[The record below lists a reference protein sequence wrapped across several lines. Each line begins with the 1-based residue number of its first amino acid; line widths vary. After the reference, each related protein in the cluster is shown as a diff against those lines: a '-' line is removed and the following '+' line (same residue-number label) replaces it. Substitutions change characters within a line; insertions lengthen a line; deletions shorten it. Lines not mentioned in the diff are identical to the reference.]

1 MSLKKSR
8 FIKGIILAPDTLS
21 LDGIEGEIKVD
32 SSTGKIQVTLKD
44 GANPSASR
52 EIVTSSQTQTLTNK
66 TLTSPVIDTGVSG
79 TAIETDLS
87 VSASATKLASASAI
101 KTYVDNV
108 ASAQNEASEISYS
121 NATSG
126 LTATNVQNAIDE
138 VDGNVDNL
146 VTLSGVALDST
157 TLGTFTGV
165 TIPDSSTVKSAL
177 QAIETSHESHTVASS
192 GVHGVA
198 GSVVGTSDSQALT
211 NKTIDADLNTISN
224 IENADIKVGA
234 NIARSKLASGTANR
248 VVVNDATG
256 VQTDAAAITA
266 ARVLISDANGIPTH
280 SSVTSTTLSYVDAT
294 SSIQNQL
301 DAKVDESGGTLTN
314 GSVITPARLDV
325 KQNTK
330 ANLTTYALTA
340 ANGQLCFAT
349 DTKEMFQIVDGL
361 LESVGGGAGI
371 GGVDIL
377 FSQTFEEAAL
387 TDFTQ
392 TGLSLS
398 TSSPLHGE
406 ISALLTHDSSI
417 NQLFKQTIPVDIKF
431 RGQTMVLRLDSKSS
445 ASQGNVVIN
454 IKDETNNA
462 NLVASEQLQLSNDVN
477 GKKTSVSFTIPETC
491 ASLSYTITAL
501 PESGSPTTR
510 IDDIICELAETA
522 LLETAVVVPV
532 VTAWQGYTPTFQ
544 GFGTAPTGPTNIEF
558 EWRQVGESVEI
569 RGNFTSGS
577 STGVEARIGLP
588 AGLTS
593 AGTSLIPSIQYAGK
607 SVRDNSTVNVVKT
620 NIILIEPSVTY
631 VTIGQDDY
639 AGNSSP
645 FTKLNASSIV
655 SNGQKFSFAASVP
668 CSGLSATTTKTIPL
682 TQSGLVQNS
691 DSVFRIDGALGYGST
706 GTSTLR
712 FNTANIRESRGSDIS
727 YISSSVNGDSFV
739 VTSSGIYS
747 ISADAV
753 LSNGSTSLGITKNSS
768 STSTLI
774 TTIAT
779 NNPQQVLTI
788 STDVDTNYS
797 NVENVSWSGYLEAG
811 DIIRVQTSGVAIGS
825 AALFRFSMSK
835 QSSLKQVSVSSDQK
849 ITIPTSELRFEGAS
863 SRGSTATAIVR
874 FDNIAKLRGDAF
886 TVESD
891 AVLGTRI
898 TMKKAG
904 RLSIN
909 GIVFGSAVDNALYLT
924 KNQAVLTAA
933 PTLASEIL
941 STGYNVS
948 VRSMAQVNWQGDVA
962 VGDVFRLA
970 TPNLITASTSNML
983 NLSFQEQD
991 IAVSVTNTLPQ
1002 FSESDSSVRV
1012 DTANGYGS
1020 TGTKIRRFSN
1030 VRDNVGTDI
1039 VYADSAT
1046 DGASF
1051 TIKTDGVYSIT
1062 YSASQDGINQY
1073 IGISKN
1079 SSQLT
1084 TDIVSINASDRLAQ
1098 EFCGDVAGLDASC
1111 SWIGYLLAGDVI
1123 RPHTHGVVNSTR
1135 AARENFTISKVGKPN
1150 VTGVN
1155 VTPFVNVPQ
1164 PESQEI
1170 RFRNAANGFGSSYTS
1185 ARRFTSPYINT
1196 NNGII
1201 QHVQDS
1207 VTGDYILVLKKCE
1220 LKMSYSGGYS
1230 STLNPS
1236 ALFTL
1241 NQSAANPV
1249 TAEFLSV
1256 TQNAANFNLGTDA
1269 TSILNVGDK
1278 VRVCITSPGT
1288 FNSSNE
1294 IVSFVASALSDQILT
1309 PSESFSTDTASLT
1322 YAGSASYT
1330 LSTLQN
1336 APVGTFITFTY
1347 AANTNTRT
1355 QTVNTA
1361 PTQFASGSG
1370 DANTNGIQIFTRAYN
1385 ATSSAAQPAAIA
1397 IQIGKGLKG
1406 RSLDF
1411 YKSAGKVIAGSL
1423 DAQYVSTNVTTG
1435 VEIKDYNEVTGIL
1448 LVDAGYKA
1456 NSSITSPTFLFS
1468 DVSGQTSGYLVI
1480 NASKSPALTG
1490 VPLLQ
1495 PRIATLSDVK
1505 ASGTAGGTATS
1516 GSYQTRT
1523 LNTLDDPTG
1532 IVTSLASNQFTL
1544 PAGEYYIEASAPAYK
1559 IDGNKIKLRNI
1570 TDSTDALVGNIAY
1583 GGSGVETQSL
1593 ALLAGKL
1600 TISSSKVFELQHR
1613 VITSKTTDGFGISLA
1628 FGDNNIYSIVKITKV
1643 K

>member
-1 MSLKKSR
+1 MSLKKER

-52 EIVTSSQTQTLTNK
+52 EILTSSQTQTLTNK

-79 TAIETDLS
+79 SAIDIDGTLAANSD
-87 VSASATKLASASAI
+87 TKLASQKAV
-101 KTYVDNV
+101 KTYVD
-108 ASAQNEASEISYS
+108 AQIGSKDEADEIIYD
-121 NATSG
+121 NTTSG
-126 LTATNVQNAIDE
+126 LVATNVQTAIDE

-157 TLGTFTGV
+157 TLGTFTGT
-165 TIPDSSTVKSAL
+165 TIPDSSTIKSAIQSL
-177 QAIETSHESHTVASS
+177 ETSHESHTGASS

-325 KQNTK
+325 KQDTK

-417 NQLFKQTIPVDIKF
+417 NQLFKQIIPVDIKF

-454 IKDETNNA
+454 IYDETNSA

-477 GKKTSVSFTIPETC
+477 GKRTSVSFTIPETC

-501 PESGSPTTR
+501 PEAGSPTTR
-510 IDDIICELAETA
+510 IDDIICELAEIA
-522 LLETAVVVPV
+522 LLETAVEVPV

-544 GFGTAPTGPTNIEF
+544 GFGSPTNIEF
-558 EWRQVGESVEI
+558 EYRQVGENVEI
-569 RGNFTSGS
+569 RGKFTSGT
-577 STGVEARIGLP
+577 STAVEARVGLP

-593 AGTSLIPSIQYAGK
+593 ASTSLIPSIKEIGVGSFGNTTASQA
-607 SVRDNSTVNVVKT
+607 
-620 NIILIEPSVTY
+620 IILIEPSVSY
-631 VTIGQDDY
+631 LTIGLQ
-639 AGNSSP
+639 SS
-645 FTKLNASSIV
+645 TGSGLSKINGSTLLSS
-655 SNGQKFSFAASVP
+655 SQQLSFFASVP

-682 TQSGLVQNS
+682 TQSGLVQEGDATLRMS
-691 DSVFRIDGALGYGST
+691 TPVRGST
-706 GTSTLR
+706 NTSVYNFSSTVESVGNLDILVTPSATL
-712 FNTANIRESRGSDIS
+712 GSTFTVLKDG
-727 YISSSVNGDSFV
+727 V
-739 VTSSGIYS
+739 YS
-747 ISADAV
+747 ISF
-753 LSNGSTSLGITKNSS
+753 STLTQGVATSIVCAITKNAVALTTNPNAYSADILLAYDRDTDAAGG
-768 STSTLI
+768 STKFANAAWTGRL
-774 TTIAT
+774 
-779 NNPQQVLTI
+779 
-788 STDVDTNYS
+788 
-797 NVENVSWSGYLEAG
+797 VSG
-811 DIIRVQTSGVAIGS
+811 DIIRLQGDPGDATIDVDSSVTIT
-825 AALFRFSMSK
+825 K
-835 QSSLKQVSVSSDQK
+835 QGSLKQVSVNPNSK

-863 SRGSTATAIVR
+863 ARGSTATAIVR
-874 FDNIAKLRGDAF
+874 FDTMAKLRGGAF

-904 RLSIN
+904 KLNISASLTANISTTYLS
-909 GIVFGSAVDNALYLT
+909 L
-924 KNQAVLTAA
+924 NQSVLTAVPSA
-933 PTLASEIL
+933 AAQIIAAQSIDSNGNLCSLSSEL
-941 STGYNVS
+941 D
-948 VRSMAQVNWQGDVA
+948 VNEGDVIRVA
-962 VGDVFRLA
+962 CSQAPSANVG
-970 TPNLITASTSNML
+970 NSL

-991 IAVSVTNTLPQ
+991 ISVSVTNTLPQ

-1020 TGTKIRRFSN
+1020 TANKIRRFSN
-1030 VRDNVGTDI
+1030 VRDSLGSDI
-1039 VYADSAT
+1039 QYNPNSDEAT
-1046 DGASF
+1046 NGASF
-1051 TIKTDGVYSIT
+1051 RVMSSGIYNISYTEQASGASYFGV
-1062 YSASQDGINQY
+1062 
-1073 IGISKN
+1073 SKN

-1084 TDIVSINASDRLAQ
+1084 TAIVSINTADRLCVGTVDSISGYP
-1098 EFCGDVAGLDASC
+1098 ETV
-1111 SWIGYLLAGDVI
+1111 SWQGYLIAGDII
-1123 RPHTHGVVNSTR
+1123 RPHTEGT
-1135 AARENFTISKVGKPN
+1135 AASAAPDRTQFTISKVGKPN
-1150 VTGVN
+1150 VTGVD

-1164 PESQEI
+1164 PQLGFIS
-1170 RFRNAANGFGSSYTS
+1170 ASGGSLSGNGIVSNFGSFVNSTNGIVSQTSSRIIALKRCVISLNASGVTAASGVILHGYKNGAFFTYGSNAYTTT
-1185 ARRFTSPYINT
+1185 ATSVLPINT
-1196 NNGII
+1196 TLEAGEYLEIYVSNSATNTTLI
-1201 QHVQDS
+1201 QYQAV
-1207 VTGDYILVLKKCE
+1207 IE
-1220 LKMSYSGGYS
+1220 
-1230 STLNPS
+1230 
-1236 ALFTL
+1236 
-1241 NQSAANPV
+1241 
-1249 TAEFLSV
+1249 
-1256 TQNAANFNLGTDA
+1256 
-1269 TSILNVGDK
+1269 
-1278 VRVCITSPGT
+1278 
-1288 FNSSNE
+1288 
-1294 IVSFVASALSDQILT
+1294 ALSDQILT
-1309 PSESFSTDTASLT
+1309 APETFSTDTASLK

-1370 DANTNGIQIFTRAYN
+1370 DANANGIQIFTRAFN
-1385 ATSSAAQPAAIA
+1385 ATSTAASPAAIA

-1406 RSLDF
+1406 KSLDL
-1411 YKSAGKVIAGSL
+1411 YKSAGKVTSGAIDNVVVSASL
-1423 DAQYVSTNVTTG
+1423 ERGLFLKEYD
-1435 VEIKDYNEVTGIL
+1435 EKTGIL
-1448 LVDAGYKA
+1448 FVDAGLKHA
-1456 NSSITSPTFLFS
+1456 GTNTSHEFTFS
-1468 DVSGQTSGYLVI
+1468 DGLAQTSGYLVI
-1480 NASKSPALTG
+1480 NASKNVSLTG
-1490 VPLLQ
+1490 MNVERVSVRAVNSAGTSISTSGTEVPWDSVKTFDTHGALNTSTGVFTAPESGYYQVNCYLSFANDTYVVNGDVQIVGRKNGVAYSSTRDRMNAATTLTTQVGYSDIVYLAKNDTFSITAANSSGPTALQ
-1495 PRIATLSDVK
+1495 
-1505 ASGTAGGTATS
+1505 ASGTENFLSIAKVNIGGKS
-1516 GSYQTRT
+1516 
-1523 LNTLDDPTG
+1523 
-1532 IVTSLASNQFTL
+1532 
-1544 PAGEYYIEASAPAYK
+1544 
-1559 IDGNKIKLRNI
+1559 
-1570 TDSTDALVGNIAY
+1570 
-1583 GGSGVETQSL
+1583 
-1593 ALLAGKL
+1593 
-1600 TISSSKVFELQHR
+1600 
-1613 VITSKTTDGFGISLA
+1613 
-1628 FGDNNIYSIVKITKV
+1628 
-1643 K
+1643 